1 MTSTTQD
8 RTAGKTWSNWSGNQ
22 TAEPSAIIEPT
33 DLDALK
39 TLLKTAP
46 GPVRVVGAGHSFT
59 PVAATDGTLL
69 KLDRMGLVHSVDRG
83 KKTAWVN
90 AGARLKD
97 LSPALEEHG
106 LAFSN
111 LGDINVQS
119 LAGAISTATHGTG
132 ETLSCLSAEILAFR
146 LLTAAG
152 ELVTVSRAENRDIF
166 EACRVSLGAV
176 GILVEAEVQL
186 VDAYRLHRKTWA
198 EPLAD
203 ILAGARRRWKDL
215 RNFEFFY
222 VPFSG
227 YGISISHEM
236 TDAPATLRGETDDD
250 DAVLGLKRAR
260 DYAPEDIATRQ
271 QFLAGAFAGFEGEDV
286 IGNSWQLLASE
297 RNVPFN
303 EMEYHLPVDTALE
316 ALQAV
321 ITYIETERPDVFF
334 PIEVRK
340 SAGDDIWLSPFN
352 DGSRISVAVHAY
364 AEDEYGFFFSHV
376 EPIFRRAGGRP
387 HWGKLHSLTHADLL
401 GLYPDFERFCEVRRA
416 VDPDGRFLSPYLKT
430 LFEPGTA

>member
-1 MTSTTQD
+1 MANTINKPETG
-8 RTAGKTWSNWSGNQ
+8 AEWSNWSGNQ
-22 TAEPSAIIEPT
+22 TASPSAILVPA
-33 DLDALK
+33 DLHALK
-39 TLLKTAP
+39 TLMKTAP

-69 KLDRMGLVHSVDRG
+69 KLDRMGLVHSVDKA

-97 LSPALEEHG
+97 LSPALEAYG
-106 LAFSN
+106 LAFRN

-132 ETLSCLSAEILAFR
+132 ETLSCLSAEILSFKV
-146 LLTAAG
+146 LTAAG
-152 ELVTVSRAENRDIF
+152 ELVTVSRDENRDLF
-166 EACRVSLGAV
+166 EACQVSLGAI

-186 VDAYRLHRKTWA
+186 VDAYRLHRKTSA

-203 ILAGARRRWKDL
+203 LLASAKTRWQTL
-215 RNFEFFY
+215 RNYEFFY

-227 YGISISHEM
+227 YGISISHEL
-236 TDAPATLRGETDDD
+236 TDAPASPREESDDD

-260 DYAPEDIATRQ
+260 DYAPDDLASRK
-271 QFLAGAFAGFEGEDV
+271 QFLAGAFAEFEGENV
-286 IGNSWQLLASE
+286 IGNSWELLASE

-303 EMEYHLPVDTALE
+303 EMEYHLPEGAALDV
-316 ALQAV
+316 LQEV

-340 SAGDDIWLSPFN
+340 SARDDIWLSPFN
-352 DGSRISVAVHAY
+352 DGSRISIAVHAY
-364 AEDEYGFFFSHV
+364 AEDEYDFFFSHI

-387 HWGKLHSLTHADLL
+387 HWGKLHSLTHADLT
-401 GLYPDFERFCEVRRA
+401 GLYPEFDRFCQVRRE

-430 LFEPGTA
+430 LFEPGTI

>member
-1 MTSTTQD
+1 MANTINKPETG
-8 RTAGKTWSNWSGNQ
+8 AEWSNWSGNQ
-22 TAEPSAIIEPT
+22 TASPSAIIEPA

-39 TLLKTAP
+39 TLMKTAP

-59 PVAATDGTLL
+59 PVAATNGTLL
-69 KLDRMGLVHSVDRG
+69 KLDRMGLVHSVDKA
-83 KKTAWVN
+83 KKTTWVN

-97 LSPALEEHG
+97 LSPALEAHG
-106 LAFSN
+106 LAFRN

-132 ETLSCLSAEILAFR
+132 ETLSCLSAEILSFKV
-146 LLTAAG
+146 LTAAG
-152 ELVTVSRAENRDIF
+152 ELVTVSRTENRDIF
-166 EACRVSLGAV
+166 EACRVSLGAI

-186 VDAYRLHRKTWA
+186 VDAYRLHRKTST

-203 ILAGARRRWKDL
+203 LLASAKTCWQTL
-215 RNFEFFY
+215 RNYEFFY

-227 YGISISHEM
+227 YGISISHEL
-236 TDAPATLRGETDDD
+236 TDAPASPREETGDD
-250 DAVLGLKRAR
+250 DAVLGLKGAR
-260 DYAPEDIATRQ
+260 DYAPDDIASRK
-271 QFLAGAFAGFEGEDV
+271 QFLAGAFANFEGEDV
-286 IGNSWQLLASE
+286 IGNSWELLASE

-303 EMEYHLPVDTALE
+303 EMEYHLPEGAALDV
-316 ALQAV
+316 LQEV

-352 DGSRISVAVHAY
+352 DGSRISIAVHAY
-364 AEDEYGFFFSHV
+364 AEDEYDFFFSHI

-387 HWGKLHSLTHADLL
+387 HWGKLHSLTQADLA
-401 GLYPDFERFCEVRRA
+401 GLYPEFERFCEVRRE

-430 LFEPGTA
+430 LFEPGTI

>member
-1 MTSTTQD
+1 MAD
-8 RTAGKTWSNWSGNQ
+8 AHREKTARQTWSNWSGNQ
-22 TAEPSAIIEPT
+22 TAHPSAIIEPA

-39 TLLKTAP
+39 TRMKTAP

-83 KKTAWVN
+83 RKTAWVN

-97 LSPALEEHG
+97 LSPALESHG
-106 LAFSN
+106 LAFRN

-132 ETLSCLSAEILAFR
+132 ETLACLSAEVLAFKV
-146 LLTAAG
+146 LTAAG
-152 ELVTVSRAENRDIF
+152 EMVTVSRAENRDIF
-166 EACRVSLGAV
+166 EACRVSLGGVA
-176 GILVEAEVQL
+176 ILVEAEIQL

-203 ILAGARRRWKDL
+203 LLSSARTRWQDL
-215 RNFEFFY
+215 RNYEFFY

-236 TDAPATLRGETDDD
+236 TDAPATLREESDDD

-260 DYAPEDIATRQ
+260 DYATGDIETRK

-286 IGNSWQLLASE
+286 IGNSWELLASE

-303 EMEYHLPVDTALE
+303 EMEYHLPEGAALDV
-316 ALQAV
+316 LQAV

-352 DGSRISVAVHAY
+352 DGSRISIAVHAY
-364 AEDEYGFFFSHV
+364 AEDEYDFFFSHI

-387 HWGKLHSLTHADLL
+387 HWGKLHGLTHDDLT
-401 GLYPDFERFCEVRRA
+401 GLYPEFERFCHVRRA
-416 VDPDGRFLSPYLKT
+416 VDPEGRFLSPYLKT
-430 LFEPGTA
+430 LFEPGTR

>member
-1 MTSTTQD
+1 MTGMTRD
-8 RTAGKTWSNWSGNQ
+8 RTAGTAWSNWSGNQ
-22 TAEPSAIIEPT
+22 TARPSLIAEPA
-33 DLDALK
+33 DLEALK
-39 TLLKTAP
+39 TLVKTART
-46 GPVRVVGAGHSFT
+46 PVRVVGAGHSFT

-69 KLDRMGLVHSVDRG
+69 KLDAMGLVHSVDRG

-97 LSPALEEHG
+97 LSPALEAHG
-106 LAFSN
+106 LAFRN

-132 ETLSCLSAEILAFR
+132 ETLSCLSAEILAFKV
-146 LLTAAG
+146 LTAAG
-152 ELVTVSRAENRDIF
+152 ELVTVSRNENRDIF
-166 EACRVSLGAV
+166 EACRVSLGAI

-203 ILAGARRRWKDL
+203 ILSHAKSRWQDT
-215 RNFEFFY
+215 RNYEFFY

-236 TDAPATLRGETDDD
+236 TDAPATVRGETDDD

-260 DYAPEDIATRQ
+260 DYAPEDTASRK
-271 QFLAGAFAGFEGEDV
+271 QFLAGAFAKFEGEDV
-286 IGNSWQLLASE
+286 IGNSWELLASE

-303 EMEYHLPVDTALE
+303 EMEYHLPADAALDV
-316 ALQAV
+316 LQDV
-321 ITYIETERPDVFF
+321 ISYIETERPDVFF
-334 PIEVRK
+334 PVEVRK

-352 DGSRISVAVHAY
+352 DGSRISIAVHAY
-364 AEDEYGFFFSHV
+364 AEDEYAFFFSHI
-376 EPIFRRAGGRP
+376 EPMFRRAGGRP

-401 GLYPDFERFCEVRRA
+401 ALYPEFGRFCEVRRA
-416 VDPDGRFLSPYLKT
+416 IDPDGRFLSPYLKT
-430 LFEPGTA
+430 LFEPGTL